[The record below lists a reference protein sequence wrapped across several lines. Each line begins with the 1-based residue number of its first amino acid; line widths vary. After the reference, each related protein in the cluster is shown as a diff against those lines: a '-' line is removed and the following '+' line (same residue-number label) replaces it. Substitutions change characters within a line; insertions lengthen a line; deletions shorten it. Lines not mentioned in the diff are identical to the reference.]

1 MLKIQHVLLIT
12 GHSNNRFIPESARVY
27 LESHLIFSYCIIIL
41 VCVKLNFPLCNL
53 HCSCYLDL
61 QENQRISRMKLSQQ
75 KHWWNRHLLNSRE
88 YLWAIFKS
96 SIMLSSEGYL
106 WIQLKGE
113 QVWNSYIPQIRKLC
127 TKYWNLDLLLV
138 LPNLFVDWYMVWKRL
153 VNSSV
158 NLIFWKVCNHFIHWA
173 CSASVVRYSC
183 YLYLCF
189 ELANTS
195 HVALDYISQV
205 SNKTWFL

>member
-1 MLKIQHVLLIT
+1 MFFSLPR
-12 GHSNNRFIPESARVY
+12 HSNNCFSPESARVY

-75 KHWWNRHLLNSRE
+75 KHWWNWHLLNSRE

-127 TKYWNLDLLLV
+127 TKYWNLDLKSRSTTCAPQSFCWLVYGLEKTGKLISEFNLLKS
-138 LPNLFVDWYMVWKRL
+138 L
-153 VNSSV
+153 
-158 NLIFWKVCNHFIHWA
+158 
-173 CSASVVRYSC
+173 
-183 YLYLCF
+183 
-189 ELANTS
+189 
-195 HVALDYISQV
+195 
-205 SNKTWFL
+205 

>member
-1 MLKIQHVLLIT
+1 M
-12 GHSNNRFIPESARVY
+12 FIW
-27 LESHLIFSYCIIIL
+27 ESHLIFSYCIIIL

-75 KHWWNRHLLNSRE
+75 KHWWNWHLLNSRE

-96 SIMLSSEGYL
+96 SITLSSEGYL

-113 QVWNSYIPQIRKLC
+113 QVWNSYIPQIRKL
-127 TKYWNLDLLLV
+127 
-138 LPNLFVDWYMVWKRL
+138 

-158 NLIFWKVCNHFIHWA
+158 NLIFWKVYNHFIHWA

-189 ELANTS
+189 ELANTR
-195 HVALDYISQV
+195 HVALDYISQA